1 MVPVSY
7 THLETAKNFLEVG
20 NSGFITK
27 LYGTETSVCG
37 FYVNAGYP
45 NDGTK
50 APSGPGYNGTTVV
63 NTKLKDGD
71 VVDFFFYADGDAY
84 SDYYTWIDVP
94 ETMVTGE
101 AITVTV
107 KGFYAVEGY
116 RYKDAAELKAA
127 APVSYTHLDVY
138 KRQGLLG
145 PHLRHPGG
153 GGYPPGS
160 VPPYAGAGL

>member
-1 MVPVSY
+1 MRRRS
-7 THLETAKNFLEVG
+7 TATPTRWRRFRSGCAGGLPRVDLRRRLYPG
-20 NSGFITK
+20 NRQEFPGGRQQR
-27 LYGTETSVCG
+27 LYHQAVRHGDLCLRL
-37 FYVNAGYP
+37 YVNAGYP

-101 AITVTV
+101 AS
-107 KGFYAVEGY
+107 
-116 RYKDAAELKAA
+116 
-127 APVSYTHLDVY
+127 P
-138 KRQGLLG
+138 
-145 PHLRHPGG
+145 
-153 GGYPPGS
+153 
-160 VPPYAGAGL
+160 